1 MCSRKFTQEESLKD
15 KHCIK
20 LHDLYTEVKFFE
32 GLLLKT
38 QWNKQVYYVY
48 VELHKTHRR
57 GGHIGHFFVEVFNKI
72 RLLMILMR

>member
-1 MCSRKFTQEESLKD
+1 MLIRTSNKLLESKIL
-15 KHCIK
+15 IST
-20 LHDLYTEVKFFE
+20 LEVKFFE

-57 GGHIGHFFVEVFNKI
+57 GGHIGQFFFEVFDKI